1 MRSVD
6 VLDVTSHSDKGPRFV
21 DAGPVRAARILVN
34 DSGQSYTNR
43 LLVGTPA
50 TGNVRIEWVAAR
62 YGQQIPINWSMATMM
77 HVMGGYY
84 PLRYLVADAQNLI
97 IAEAMRLDYEWVL
110 LHEHD
115 VVLPPDAFVR
125 LNRYMVDKAAPVVSG
140 LYFSRSFPSDPMV
153 FKTLGDSYATDWRIG
168 DVIEV
173 AAVPTGIVLIH
184 MGLIRA
190 MWRDCEEYTLKG
202 VKVRRVF
209 NTPRESYYDPDTGQ
223 YTAGAMTSDL
233 DWCARVIA
241 GDYMRKAGWTEYAGK
256 ERPFIVD
263 TAICC
268 GHINPDGTVFPD
280 RQRLAEFGG

>member
-1 MRSVD
+1 MENVD
-6 VLDVTSHSDKGPRFV
+6 VLSIARQIGSNGN
-21 DAGPVRAARILVN
+21 ANPVRAARILVN

-43 LLVGTPA
+43 LLVGTAA
-50 TGNVRIEWVAAR
+50 TGNVRVEWVAAR
-62 YGQQIPINWSMATMM
+62 YNQQIPINWSMATMM
-77 HVMGGYY
+77 QVLGGYY

-97 IAEAMRLDYEWVL
+97 VAEAMRLDYEWLL

-115 VVLPPDAFVR
+115 VVLPPDTFVR
-125 LNRYMVDKAAPVVSG
+125 LNRYMLDKSAPVVSG

-168 DVIEV
+168 DVVEV

-190 MWRDCEEYTLKG
+190 MWPDCEEYTLKG

-209 NTPRESYYDPDTGQ
+209 NTPRDSHYDPDSGQ

-233 DWCARVIA
+233 DWCERVKA
-241 GDYMRKAGWTEYAGK
+241 GGYLRKAGWTEYADK
-256 ERPFIVD
+256 PRPFLVD
-263 TAICC
+263 TAITC
-268 GHINPDGTVFPD
+268 GHIQPSGEVFPGAA
-280 RQRLAEFGG
+280 RLAEFGG